1 MKDKTGGIRERTVLE
16 VMPKFAMGDTVYVG
30 GPRTKPGIVRG
41 IDGREDSDGEI
52 YYLYRLDFSDD
63 YFTEE
68 VLVSEKLAIVE
79 NMIEK
84 LTLKTG
90 DILVMRGEFAGGTT
104 EALRKELKRF
114 GVNVGVLTVPCETSI
129 SVITP
134 DGASPE
140 KDDEGDRF
148 DTVDALLAENV
159 GELFD
164 AKEEKEEWEGDD
176 EAKKA
181 FRFLG
186 FSVDHMEKIV
196 KEIRKLI

>member
-1 MKDKTGGIRERTVLE
+1 MKDVKEGIIERTVLE

-30 GPRTKPGIVRG
+30 GPMTEPGIVRA

-68 VLVSEKLAIVE
+68 VLVSEKLAISMLELEIKESFPTELPDPELTEVE
-79 NMIEK
+79 SK
-84 LTLKTG
+84 SL
-90 DILVMRGEFAGGTT
+90 DD
-104 EALRKELKRF
+104 
-114 GVNVGVLTVPCETSI
+114 
-129 SVITP
+129 P
-134 DGASPE
+134 D
-140 KDDEGDRF
+140 DDEGDRF
-148 DTVDALLAENV
+148 ATVDALLAENV